1 MKPILRVALLNALS
15 TALYVT
21 VVGSFLFYAAQMR
34 LGQAKTILV
43 PIAML
48 MLLVFS
54 AALVGVL
61 IFGRPL
67 LWYLEGRKQD
77 GLLLLAGTLAILFVI
92 TAAAFV
98 TLVVLVA

>member
-1 MKPILRVALLNALS
+1 
-15 TALYVT
+15 
-21 VVGSFLFYAAQMR
+21 
-34 LGQAKTILV
+34 
-43 PIAML
+43 ML

-77 GLLLLAGTLAILFVI
+77 SLLLLAGTLAILFVI
-92 TAAAFV
+92 TAAAFA
-98 TLVVLVA
+98 TLVVLIA

>member
-77 GLLLLAGTLAILFVI
+77 SLLLLAGTLAILFVI
-92 TAAAFV
+92 TAAAFA
-98 TLVVLVA
+98 TLVVLIT

>member
-1 MKPILRVALLNALS
+1 MKPVLRAAFLNALS

-21 VVGSFLFYAAQMR
+21 VVGSFLFYAAQVR

-77 GLLLLAGTLAILFVI
+77 SLLLLVGTLAILFAI

-98 TLVVLVA
+98 TVVVLIA

>member
-1 MKPILRVALLNALS
+1 MKSILTAALLNALS

-34 LGQAKTILV
+34 LGQGRTILV

-54 AALVGVL
+54 AALVVVL

-77 GLLLLAGTLAILFVI
+77 SLLLVAGTLAILFAI
-92 TAAAFV
+92 TVAAFASL
-98 TLVVLVA
+98 LVIMS

>member
-77 GLLLLAGTLAILFVI
+77 SLLLLAGTLAILFVI
-92 TAAAFV
+92 TAAAFA
-98 TLVVLVA
+98 TLVVLIA

>member
-1 MKPILRVALLNALS
+1 MKSILTAALLNALS

-34 LGQAKTILV
+34 LGQGRTILV

-54 AALVGVL
+54 AALVVVL

-67 LWYLEGRKQD
+67 LWYLYRLHNDLNRYFFNLSG
-77 GLLLLAGTLAILFVI
+77 GNCLLFPSPEL
-92 TAAAFV
+92 
-98 TLVVLVA
+98 

>member
-77 GLLLLAGTLAILFVI
+77 SLLLLAGTLAILFVI

-98 TLVVLVA
+98 TLVVLIA

>member
-1 MKPILRVALLNALS
+1 MKSILRTALLNALS
-15 TALYVT
+15 TTLYVT
-21 VVGSFLFYAAQMR
+21 VVGSLLFYAAQIRM
-34 LGQAKTILV
+34 GQTKTIIV

-77 GLLLLAGTLAILFVI
+77 SLFLLSGTLAILFAI
-92 TAAAFV
+92 TVVAFV
-98 TLVVLVA
+98 TLIFLIR

>member
-1 MKPILRVALLNALS
+1 MKAVLRTALLNALF

-21 VVGSFLFYAAQMR
+21 VVGSLLFYAAQIRM
-34 LGQAKTILV
+34 GQTKTIIV

-77 GLLLLAGTLAILFVI
+77 SLFLLSGTLAILFAI
-92 TAAAFV
+92 TVVAFV
-98 TLVVLVA
+98 TLIFLIQ